1 MHSKPT
7 AKIEYDLTK
16 TNKQK
21 NLQSTCS
28 FQKKKKTHDVL
39 PFFPDY
45 ISILQ
50 TFSGSEKLLG
60 KFQDF
65 SKNLRLSAN
74 PEVNSLELSFITTTL
89 GKTPGTHTNAI
100 ARQNEVS
107 SLPSPPAVQ
116 C

>member
-28 FQKKKKTHDVL
+28 FQKKKTHDVL

-50 TFSGSEKLLG
+50 TFSGSGKLLG

-74 PEVNSLELSFITTTL
+74 PGVNSLEL
-89 GKTPGTHTNAI
+89 
-100 ARQNEVS
+100 
-107 SLPSPPAVQ
+107 
-116 C
+116 

>member
-28 FQKKKKTHDVL
+28 FQKKKNSRRFTI
-39 PFFPDY
+39 FPDY

-50 TFSGSEKLLG
+50 TFSGSGKLLG

-65 SKNLRLSAN
+65 SKNLRLWAN
-74 PEVNSLELSFITTTL
+74 PGVNSLEL
-89 GKTPGTHTNAI
+89 
-100 ARQNEVS
+100 
-107 SLPSPPAVQ
+107 
-116 C
+116 